1 MSAESEN
8 HNKLKSIQE
17 EIRKG
22 LSELDT
28 LEHKV
33 VTQRE
38 TLHTLRGELWDLC
51 DHQWKRDYSCAFDD
65 LCKHYCMVCGLWKD
79 RSLYGSKTS

>member
-38 TLHTLRGELWDLC
+38 THT
-51 DHQWKRDYSCAFDD
+51 H
-65 LCKHYCMVCGLWKD
+65 
-79 RSLYGSKTS
+79 